1 VNPVDVSS
9 EDATLDPTPAV
20 TSERAR
26 WGLLAGAI
34 LMSVGLAAYELVPAS
49 VTPLIR
55 ESLGVS
61 ASGAGLLVSVM
72 FGSAVLA
79 SLPAGI
85 VLDRT
90 NSRYAIVVAVGL
102 LLLAGV
108 WGWQAAIAGAYWSLV
123 GSRVLGG
130 VAYVVVWNAGIDI
143 VGRSFDPARQG
154 TAVATFTASGPVG
167 FAIGQGTGP
176 IVAEQFGWPAI
187 FPIFTGIACLGVVI
201 FWPMSRGSGHA
212 GGTSP
217 PTLSDL
223 GRVVTDRRVW
233 TVCLLG
239 FLGYALYLFVNSWA
253 PSYLTEDLRLSLA
266 LSGALVAL
274 FPAVGVVSRV
284 TGGVLSDTLFGG
296 RRRPVVLL
304 SFLVA
309 TPIVAGFTAI
319 RSVPVVVAALLVAGF
334 AIQLCLGLVF
344 AYVRELVEPAVA
356 ATAVAFLT
364 SVGLAGAFIAPI
376 AAGRLI
382 DAANYET
389 AFLVAGALGVLGVL
403 LAWYAPEPAAA

>member
-1 VNPVDVSS
+1 VSG
-9 EDATLDPTPAV
+9 EDTAGDATTAV
-20 TSERAR
+20 TSDRAR
-26 WGLLAGAI
+26 WGLLTGAI
-34 LMSVGLAAYELVPAS
+34 LMSVSLAAYELVPAS
-49 VTPLIR
+49 VTPLVR
-55 ESLGVS
+55 ESLGVG
-61 ASGAGLLVSVM
+61 ASEAGLLVSVL
-72 FGSAVLA
+72 FGTAVLA
-79 SLPAGI
+79 SIPVGI

-90 NSRYAIVVAVGL
+90 NSRYAIAVAVGL
-102 LLLAGV
+102 LLVAGA
-108 WGWQAAIAGAYWSLV
+108 WGWRAATGGAYWSLV
-123 GSRVLGG
+123 ASRVLGG

-154 TAVATFTASGPVG
+154 TAVAAFTASGPVG
-167 FAIGQGTGP
+167 FAIGQITGP

-187 FPIFTGIACLGVVI
+187 FPIFTGIACVGLLI

-212 GGTSP
+212 TGTSA
-217 PTLSDL
+217 PTLTDL
-223 GRVVTDRRVW
+223 GRVVTNRRVW
-233 TVCLLG
+233 TVGLLG
-239 FLGYALYLFVNSWA
+239 FLGYALYLFVNSWV
-253 PSYLTEDLRLSLA
+253 PSYLTDDLQLSLE

-309 TPIVAGFTAI
+309 TPVIAGFTAI
-319 RSVPVVVAALLVAGF
+319 RTVPVVVAALLVAGF
-334 AIQLCLGLVF
+334 AVQLCLGLVF

-364 SVGLAGAFIAPI
+364 SVGLAGAFITPI

-382 DAANYET
+382 DATNYRT
-389 AFLVAGALGVLGVL
+389 AFLVAGVLGVVGAL
-403 LAWYAPEPAAA
+403 LAWYAPESEST

>member
-1 VNPVDVSS
+1 MSS
-9 EDATLDPTPAV
+9 EDTAGDATTAV
-20 TSERAR
+20 TSDRAR
-26 WGLLAGAI
+26 WGLLTGAI
-34 LMSVGLAAYELVPAS
+34 LMSVSLAAYELVPAS

-61 ASGAGLLVSVM
+61 PSEAGLLVSVL
-72 FGSAVLA
+72 FGTAVLA
-79 SLPAGI
+79 SIPVGI

-90 NSRYAIVVAVGL
+90 NSRYAIAVAVGL
-102 LLLAGV
+102 LLVAGA
-108 WGWQAAIAGAYWSLV
+108 WGWQAATAGAYWSLV
-123 GSRVLGG
+123 ASRVLGG
-130 VAYVVVWNAGIDI
+130 VAYVVVWNAGIDM
-143 VGRSFDPARQG
+143 VGRSFGPARQG

-167 FAIGQGTGP
+167 FAIGQVTGP

-187 FPIFTGIACLGVVI
+187 FPIFTGIACVGLLI
-201 FWPMSRGSGHA
+201 FWPMSRGGGHA
-212 GGTSP
+212 TGTSA
-217 PTLSDL
+217 PTLTDL
-223 GRVVTDRRVW
+223 GHVVTNRRVW
-233 TVCLLG
+233 IVGLLG

-253 PSYLTEDLRLSLA
+253 PSYLTDDLQLSLE

-296 RRRPVVLL
+296 RRRPIVLL

-309 TPIVAGFTAI
+309 TPVIAGFTAI
-319 RSVPVVVAALLVAGF
+319 RTVPVVVGALLVAGF
-334 AIQLCLGLVF
+334 AVQLCLGLVF

-364 SVGLAGAFIAPI
+364 SVGLAGAFISPI

-382 DAANYET
+382 DATNYET
-389 AFLVAGALGVLGVL
+389 AFLVAGVLGVLGAL
-403 LAWYAPEPAAA
+403 LAWYAPESESA